1 MLRWKLWPGHQMQFG
16 QSTRREFITLL
27 GGAAVTWP
35 IAARAQQP
43 AVPVIGYLS
52 PTSFT
57 MLSERLRG
65 LHQGL
70 KEAGYVVGENVTIEY
85 RWSEGQYDRLPAM
98 AAELVRKQV
107 SVIVAGANAATF
119 AAKAATT
126 TIPIVFLL
134 AEDPVQLGLVAS
146 LARPGGNATG
156 INFVSGELTAK
167 RMAFLHELVPAA
179 ARVAVL
185 VNPADATATET
196 TLRELETAVRT
207 IGLKIQVF
215 RASTSGEIH
224 AAFPAM
230 VRERSEAIFLSS
242 DPFFSSRRVQ
252 LATLAARHAIPL
264 VSQAREI
271 VEVGGLMSYGA
282 NIVDGFRQQGLYVG
296 RILKGANPADL
307 PVMQSSKFEL
317 VINAETARILGLTV
331 PPTLLAS
338 ADEVI
343 E

>member
-1 MLRWKLWPGHQMQFG
+1 MIE
-16 QSTRREFITLL
+16 RRAFITLL
-27 GGAAVTWP
+27 GGAAAAWP
-35 IAARAQQP
+35 LEARAQQP
-43 AVPVIGYLS
+43 AMPVIGYLS
-52 PTSFT
+52 PTSFA

-70 KEAGYVVGENVTIEY
+70 REAGYVVGENVAIEY
-85 RWSEGQYDRLPAM
+85 RWADGNYDRLPAM
-98 AAELVRKQV
+98 AAEFVRKQV

-146 LARPGGNATG
+146 LSRPGGNATG
-156 INFVSGELTAK
+156 VNFVSGELTAK
-167 RMAFLHELVPAA
+167 RLELLHELVPTA

-196 TLRELETAVRT
+196 TIRDLEPAVRA
-207 IGLKIQVF
+207 IGLKIQVLK
-215 RASTSGEIH
+215 ASTAQEIH
-224 AAFPAM
+224 AAFATM
-230 VRERSEAIFLSS
+230 VRERSDALFLSS
-242 DPFFSSRRVQ
+242 DPFFTSRRVQ
-252 LATLAARHAIPL
+252 LVTLAARHAIPL
-264 VSQAREI
+264 ASQAREI
-271 VEVGGLMSYGA
+271 VEAGGLMSYGA
-282 NIVDGFRQQGLYVG
+282 NIVDGFRQQGVYVG
-296 RILKGANPADL
+296 RILKGAKPSDL
-307 PVMQSSKFEL
+307 PVMQASKFEL

>member
-1 MLRWKLWPGHQMQFG
+1 MIE
-16 QSTRREFITLL
+16 RRAFITLL
-27 GGAAVTWP
+27 GGAAAAWP
-35 IAARAQQP
+35 LEARAQQP
-43 AVPVIGYLS
+43 AMPVIGYLS
-52 PTSFT
+52 PTSFA

-70 KEAGYVVGENVTIEY
+70 REAGYVVGENVAIEY
-85 RWSEGQYDRLPAM
+85 RWADGNYDRLPAM
-98 AAELVRKQV
+98 AAEFVRKQV

-146 LARPGGNATG
+146 LSRPGGNATG

-167 RMAFLHELVPAA
+167 RLELLHELVPGA

-185 VNPADATATET
+185 VNPADVTATET
-196 TLRELETAVRT
+196 TIRDLEPAVRA
-207 IGLKIQVF
+207 IGLKTQVLK
-215 RASTSGEIH
+215 ATTAQEIH
-224 AAFPAM
+224 AAFAAM
-230 VRERSEAIFLSS
+230 VRERSDALFLSS
-242 DPFFSSRRVQ
+242 DPFFTSRRVQ
-252 LATLAARHAIPL
+252 LVTLAARHAIPL
-264 VSQAREI
+264 ASQAREI
-271 VEVGGLMSYGA
+271 VEAGGLMSYGA
-282 NIVDGFRQQGLYVG
+282 NIVDGFRQQGVYVG
-296 RILKGANPADL
+296 RILKGAKPADL

-331 PPTLLAS
+331 PPTLLAR

>member
-1 MLRWKLWPGHQMQFG
+1 
-16 QSTRREFITLL
+16 
-27 GGAAVTWP
+27 
-35 IAARAQQP
+35 
-43 AVPVIGYLS
+43 
-52 PTSFT
+52 
-57 MLSERLRG
+57 
-65 LHQGL
+65 
-70 KEAGYVVGENVTIEY
+70 VGENVTIEY

>member
-1 MLRWKLWPGHQMQFG
+1 VK
-16 QSTRREFITLL
+16 RRTFITLL
-27 GGAAVTWP
+27 GGVAAWP
-35 IAARAQQP
+35 LAAHAQQP

-167 RMAFLHELVPAA
+167 RMALLHELVPAA

-207 IGLKIQVF
+207 IGLNIQVF

-282 NIVDGFRQQGLYVG
+282 MSWTDFVSRGSTSAASSRAQTLPTCLSCSRASSSWSSTPRPPGYSASPSH
-296 RILKGANPADL
+296 RRCSPA
-307 PVMQSSKFEL
+307 
-317 VINAETARILGLTV
+317 
-331 PPTLLAS
+331 PTR
-338 ADEVI
+338 
-343 E
+343 

>member
-1 MLRWKLWPGHQMQFG
+1 MMHGR
-16 QSTRREFITLL
+16 
-27 GGAAVTWP
+27 
-35 IAARAQQP
+35 AARAQQP
-43 AVPVIGYLS
+43 PVPVIGYLS

-317 VINAETARILGLTV
+317 LINAETARILGLTV

>member
-1 MLRWKLWPGHQMQFG
+1 MRRRDFMTLIGSAAAAWPL
-16 QSTRREFITLL
+16 T
-27 GGAAVTWP
+27 
-35 IAARAQQP
+35 ARAQQS
-43 AVPVIGYLS
+43 AMPVIGYLS
-52 PTSFT
+52 PTSFA

-70 KEAGYVVGENVTIEY
+70 KEAGYVVGENVAIEY
-85 RWSEGQYDRLPAM
+85 RWADGNYDRLPAM
-98 AAELVRKQV
+98 AAEFVRKQV

-119 AAKAATT
+119 AAKAATR

-146 LARPGGNATG
+146 LSRPGGNATG

-167 RMAFLHELVPAA
+167 RLELLHELVPAA

-196 TLRELETAVRT
+196 TIRDLEPAVRA
-207 IGLKIQVF
+207 IGLKIQVLK
-215 RASTSGEIH
+215 ATTAQEIH
-224 AAFPAM
+224 AAFAAM
-230 VRERSEAIFLSS
+230 VRERCDALFLSS
-242 DPFFSSRRVQ
+242 DPFFTSRRVQ

-271 VEVGGLMSYGA
+271 VEAGGLMSYGA
-282 NIVDGFRQQGLYVG
+282 NIVDGFRQQGVYVG
-296 RILKGANPADL
+296 RILKGAKPADL
-307 PVMQSSKFEL
+307 PVMQASKFEL

>member
-1 MLRWKLWPGHQMQFG
+1 MSGMG
-16 QSTRREFITLL
+16 RREVVALL
-27 GGAAVTWP
+27 GGAAAAWP
-35 IAARAQQP
+35 LVAHAQQP

-167 RMAFLHELVPAA
+167 RLELLYELVPAA

-196 TLRELETAVRT
+196 TLRDLEPAVHS

-215 RASTSGEIH
+215 KATTGQEVH
-224 AAFPAM
+224 AAFAAM
-230 VRERSEAIFLSS
+230 VRERSDAIFLGS
-242 DPFFSSRRVQ
+242 DPFFTSRRVQ
-252 LATLAARHAIPL
+252 LATLAARHAMPL
-264 VSQAREI
+264 ASQAREI
-271 VEVGGLMSYGA
+271 VEAGGLLSYGA
-282 NIVDGFRQQGLYVG
+282 NIADGFRQEGAYVG
-296 RILKGANPADL
+296 RILKGAKPADL
-307 PVMQSSKFEL
+307 PVMQSSKLEL
-317 VINAETARILGLTV
+317 VINAETARFLGITI
-331 PPTLLAS
+331 PPTLLAR

>member
-1 MLRWKLWPGHQMQFG
+1 MIE
-16 QSTRREFITLL
+16 RRAFITLL
-27 GGAAVTWP
+27 GGAAAAWP
-35 IAARAQQP
+35 LAARAQQP
-43 AVPVIGYLS
+43 AMPVIGYLS
-52 PTSFT
+52 PTSFA

-70 KEAGYVVGENVTIEY
+70 REAGYVVGENVAIEY
-85 RWSEGQYDRLPAM
+85 RWADGNYDRLPAM
-98 AAELVRKQV
+98 AAEFVRKQV

-146 LARPGGNATG
+146 LSRPGGNATG

-167 RMAFLHELVPAA
+167 RLELLHELVPGA

-185 VNPADATATET
+185 VNPADVTATET
-196 TLRELETAVRT
+196 TIRDLEPAVRA
-207 IGLKIQVF
+207 IGLKTQVLK
-215 RASTSGEIH
+215 ATTAQEIH
-224 AAFPAM
+224 AAFAAM
-230 VRERSEAIFLSS
+230 VRERSDALFLSS
-242 DPFFSSRRVQ
+242 DPFFTSRRVQ
-252 LATLAARHAIPL
+252 LVTLAARHAIPL
-264 VSQAREI
+264 ASQAREI
-271 VEVGGLMSYGA
+271 VEAGGLMSYGA
-282 NIVDGFRQQGLYVG
+282 NIVDGFRQQGVYVG
-296 RILKGANPADL
+296 RILKGAKPADL

-331 PPTLLAS
+331 PPTLLAR